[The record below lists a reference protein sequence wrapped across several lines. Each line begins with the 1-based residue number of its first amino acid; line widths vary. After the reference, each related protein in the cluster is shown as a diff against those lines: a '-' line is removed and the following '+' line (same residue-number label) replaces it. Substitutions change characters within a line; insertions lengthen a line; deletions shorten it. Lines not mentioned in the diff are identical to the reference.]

1 MLLSVKL
8 GLNYVNFCKMTSLIL
23 CSFNGLDRIQTTL
36 TSLSKLFNPNSVFV
50 ELIFVDSNST
60 IPMSLEVKD
69 LWEQLGSHLLN

>member
-1 MLLSVKL
+1 
-8 GLNYVNFCKMTSLIL
+8 MTSLIL